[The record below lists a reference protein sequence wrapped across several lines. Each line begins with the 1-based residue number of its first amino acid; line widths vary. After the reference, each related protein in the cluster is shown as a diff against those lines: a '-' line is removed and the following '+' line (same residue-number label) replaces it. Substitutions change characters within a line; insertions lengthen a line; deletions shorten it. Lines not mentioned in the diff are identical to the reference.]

1 MRGGETRNA
10 IKFITE
16 RAAMQE
22 GGAAANEMLC
32 SSPLLCSSSRQEGKG
47 KEGTKEGEDN
57 FLGTPFSARPTVA
70 PRARQSRVLQRE
82 MERVADHDNRITA
95 SATARKGGDLIGAKS
110 VGEYPS
116 IRPSLHSTPAE
127 CVKHPLEDRL
137 DFRNLLQ
144 RRRPSETSSS
154 FPSHLPLS
162 TRRLN
167 QFKLEIDLEVLPFIA
182 RS

>member
-1 MRGGETRNA
+1 MQRETRNA
-10 IKFITE
+10 IKFITA
-16 RAAMQE
+16 RAARRE
-22 GGAAANEMLC
+22 GRRLMRC
-32 SSPLLCSSSRQEGKG
+32 CVLLLLSVPPQDRRGKG
-47 KEGTKEGEDN
+47 KKERRRGRIISWALLYQPD
-57 FLGTPFSARPTVA
+57 PAWRPRTA
-70 PRARQSRVLQRE
+70 EWGS
-82 MERVADHDNRITA
+82 ERVADHDNRITA

-137 DFRNLLQ
+137 DFRNLLH
-144 RRRPSETSSS
+144 RRRPSETSS
-154 FPSHLPLS
+154 FFASHLPLS

-167 QFKLEIDLEVLPFIA
+167 QFKLEIDPEVLPFIA